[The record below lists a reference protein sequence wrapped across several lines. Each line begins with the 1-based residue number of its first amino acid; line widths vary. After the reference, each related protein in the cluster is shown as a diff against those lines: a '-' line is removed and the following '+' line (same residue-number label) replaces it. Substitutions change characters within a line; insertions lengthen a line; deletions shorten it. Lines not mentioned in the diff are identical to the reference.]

1 MNRLITK
8 LWPTLKK
15 KEKNGKT
22 PQYLKS
28 LTNPILMFNAPDFP
42 LAKSEKRKF

>member
-1 MNRLITK
+1 MCMNRLITK

-22 PQYLKS
+22 PQYLK
-28 LTNPILMFNAPDFP
+28 A
-42 LAKSEKRKF
+42 